1 MASTNELLQDL
12 ANLDEKD
19 LEAQLG
25 IRAQTIGGA
34 VAKGESRSASKAS
47 VELEVLDTRGG
58 LQDAVAF
65 GQQMFNWISPA
76 AYKLLCTPMGGEN
89 ADETMKELVKLLDE
103 DLEKN
108 VAKAAGMLTPFLTTN
123 LGLAPA
129 VAALIST
136 LIIKRVSK
144 GFAKFTC
151 DAWQKSLESSTPS
164 ETAPAPEASVGI

>member
-1 MASTNELLQDL
+1 MADTLDALQNFADL
-12 ANLDEKD
+12 EEGE

-25 IRAQTIGGA
+25 IRAQTIGDA

-47 VELEVLDTRGG
+47 TELEVLDTKGG
-58 LQDAVAF
+58 LQDALAV

-108 VAKAAGMLTPFLTTN
+108 VAKAAGMLTPLLTAN

-151 DAWQKSLESSTPS
+151 DAWQKSLESSTPP
-164 ETAPAPEASVGI
+164 ETAPAPEAPAGT